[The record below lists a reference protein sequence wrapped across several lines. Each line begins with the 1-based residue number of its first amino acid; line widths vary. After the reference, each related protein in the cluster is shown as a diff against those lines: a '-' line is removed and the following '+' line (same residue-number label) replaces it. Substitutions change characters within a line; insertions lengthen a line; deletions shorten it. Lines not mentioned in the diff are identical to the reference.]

1 MNIAKE
7 RTQIDVGGRDKTLA
21 ALSSQAECFE
31 MDETDDGRT
40 DRQRRRRRRS
50 KFFPGDKSLSL
61 SLSLSLPLSRAL
73 FLSLFLPPFLS
84 LSHPLF
90 QPFPRSPSPLQL
102 DHVFLSRSRIP
113 LLLPSSF
120 LAFCSQSVR
129 DIFAVSAKRGSK
141 RWVGRR
147 GGGGK
152 VGETKTT
159 TPRERENQRSDRH
172 PTPFPTATRKG
183 LLRSGGLDLDPPL
196 HKWLGGVFALKLGI
210 KTVPNRK

>member
-40 DRQRRRRRRS
+40 ADEQVFS
-50 KFFPGDKSLSL
+50 WGQISLSL
-61 SLSLSLPLSRAL
+61 SSFGHFPSSARPC
-73 FLSLFLPPFLS
+73 FPFS
-84 LSHPLF
+84 ESD
-90 QPFPRSPSPLQL
+90 SPSPP
-102 DHVFLSRSRIP
+102 I
-113 LLLPSSF
+113 LLPRF
-120 LAFCSQSVR
+120 LLAICSGHILRQCEEE
-129 DIFAVSAKRGSK
+129 RGRESE